1 MDMTKLLEEIVEDV
15 RALPEH
21 EQDRIA
27 GALLKLL
34 HYLQD
39 DQLLA

>member
-1 MDMTKLLEEIVEDV
+1 MTKLLEEVVEDV
-15 RALPEH
+15 RALPEQ